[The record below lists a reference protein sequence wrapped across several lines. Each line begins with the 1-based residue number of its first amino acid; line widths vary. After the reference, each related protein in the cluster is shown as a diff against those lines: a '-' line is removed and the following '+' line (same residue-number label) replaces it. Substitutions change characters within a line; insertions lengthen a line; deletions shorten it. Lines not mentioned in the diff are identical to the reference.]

1 MRCHNAATPRGSY
14 FARPKSCTGDG
25 KFDRQSESR
34 SKSGLQCAVSI
45 RVHMANGSCA
55 NSHLL
60 LESFDNAKSSGNR
73 IRFFT
78 DGMLL
83 QELLGDPNLEQYSA
97 VVIDEAHER
106 TVNVDLLLGLLRNLI
121 VETSQAKRK
130 RASPLRLVVMS
141 AVSFLEYNSIILAN
155 CASERLLTLR
165 VL

>member
-1 MRCHNAATPRGSY
+1 
-14 FARPKSCTGDG
+14 
-25 KFDRQSESR
+25 
-34 SKSGLQCAVSI
+34 
-45 RVHMANGSCA
+45 
-55 NSHLL
+55 
-60 LESFDNAKSSGNR
+60 
-73 IRFFT
+73 
-78 DGMLL
+78 
-83 QELLGDPNLEQYSA
+83 